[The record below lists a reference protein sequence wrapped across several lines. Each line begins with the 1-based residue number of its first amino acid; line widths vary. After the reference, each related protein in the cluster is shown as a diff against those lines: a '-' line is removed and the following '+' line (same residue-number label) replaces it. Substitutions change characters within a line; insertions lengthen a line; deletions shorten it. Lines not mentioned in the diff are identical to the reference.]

1 MDLSRGHERK
11 NLENHFQTESKNDF
25 AVGKFQD
32 LKLISAHLSNS
43 KIELY
48 SQNIQEIEFTIR
60 LKSESEESLEIYPNI
75 APFAE
80 TSG

>member
-1 MDLSRGHERK
+1 M
-11 NLENHFQTESKNDF
+11 
-25 AVGKFQD
+25 
-32 LKLISAHLSNS
+32 KLISAHLSNS

>member
-11 NLENHFQTESKNDF
+11 NLENHFQTEF